1 MPSTLRQ
8 AAEEFLGR
16 RIEDDEMLAMYTYRN
31 PEPVRE
37 LSQEEW
43 EKELDEFID
52 LLPQTPILS
61 DEAISRE
68 SIYTREDEML

>member
-1 MPSTLRQ
+1 
-8 AAEEFLGR
+8 
-16 RIEDDEMLAMYTYRN
+16 MLAMYTYRN